1 MNSADMRQEL
11 FAYAAAYA
19 VLLSLLARLYPPVPQ
34 PGSIRRRRSQLTEN
48 IIVLKDLSK
57 IYGNGVEVRALDGI
71 SVTIKAGEFVA
82 IVGPSGSGK
91 STLLNMIGLLDTPSY
106 GQIFLKGIDVSR
118 ASSEERARLRNQ
130 ELGFVFQYHHLIPE
144 FSAQENVMMPML
156 IAGKDK
162 AVARDRAMELLASVG
177 LAERKDSRP
186 NQLSGGQNQ
195 RVAVAR
201 ALANGP
207 SIVIGDELTGNL
219 DTKTSDLIYKLLREL
234 NRKINQTFILVTHD
248 MTLAEKTDRILRIVD
263 GKIVCE
269 IRRKGEEF
277 VAYEG
282 CELGEDGG

>member
-1 MNSADMRQEL
+1 VSDD
-11 FAYAAAYA
+11 
-19 VLLSLLARLYPPVPQ
+19 
-34 PGSIRRRRSQLTEN
+34 

-57 IYGNGVEVRALDGI
+57 IYGDGVQVRALDGI
-71 SVTIKAGEFVA
+71 NLNIETGEFVA

-91 STLLNMIGLLDTPSY
+91 STLLNMIGLLDTPSS

-118 ASSEERARLRNQ
+118 ASAEERARLRNR

-144 FSAQENVMMPML
+144 FSALENVMMPML
-156 IAGKDK
+156 IAGKK
-162 AVARDRAMELLASVG
+162 KSEAQETARKLLFSVG
-177 LAERKDSRP
+177 LEKRLSNKP

-201 ALANGP
+201 ALANRP

-219 DTKTSDLIYKLLREL
+219 DTKSSDLIYNLLREL

-263 GKIVCE
+263 GKLVCE
-269 IRRKGEEF
+269 LRKKEMFLSLVRPAIWEKT
-277 VAYEG
+277 ATR
-282 CELGEDGG
+282 